1 MVDIISLSLKS
12 HHGWSRVVQ
21 VTVDECMDALSD
33 TQWDVHN
40 AIKFIKLAQLLR
52 TDLADKQTCKY
63 ALMSCQWNVQ
73 DAATF
78 LLN

>member
-1 MVDIISLSLKS
+1 M
-12 HHGWSRVVQ
+12 Q
-21 VTVDECMDALSD
+21 VTVDECMDALSE

-40 AIKFIKLAQLLR
+40 AIKLVKLGQLLS
-52 TDLADKQTCKY
+52 TALADKQTCKH

-78 LLN
+78 LLNGQQRHAADI